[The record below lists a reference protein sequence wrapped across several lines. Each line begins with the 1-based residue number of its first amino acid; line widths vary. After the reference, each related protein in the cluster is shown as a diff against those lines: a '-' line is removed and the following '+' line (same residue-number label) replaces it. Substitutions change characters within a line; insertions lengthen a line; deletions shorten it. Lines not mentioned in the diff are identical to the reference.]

1 MPIVLNPVV
10 DTTRTIAFD
19 AMVDD
24 MSAFLPGCP
33 TPTIARIAKK
43 IITDLCQRGKVWQED
58 LVQQPL
64 AVNQLNYAPISP
76 FAYAVCTDVTQ
87 AYTVV
92 AGEKRDLTLQK
103 YASVQRY
110 FPNWPDNEP
119 GAAQFFTARTVG
131 EILLAPVPD
140 VAGTL
145 YTRGY
150 LRPSATADVWD
161 ADLYDEFSREVFHGV
176 LHELMLMPNRSWTD
190 QKLAMVHG
198 KQWTYLLSC
207 ARIRATKAYNV
218 DDTAVEMRP
227 FA

>member
-19 AMVDD
+19 AMGDD

-33 TPTIARIAKK
+33 TPTISRTAKE
-43 IITDLCQRGKVWQED
+43 IVTDLCQRGKVWQED
-58 LVQQPL
+58 LTPL
-64 AVNQLNYAPISP
+64 PLVVSQLNYAPVSP
-76 FAYAVCTDVTQ
+76 VSYAEVTDVTD
-87 AYTVV
+87 ASTLVT
-92 AGEKRDLTLQK
+92 GRKRELVLRSYSAVKRQ
-103 YASVQRY
+103 Y
-110 FPNWPDNEP
+110 PNWPDNEP
-119 GAAQFFTARTVG
+119 GDAQFYTARTVG
-131 EILLAPVPD
+131 EVLLAPVPD

-145 YTRGY
+145 NLRGY
-150 LRPSATADVWD
+150 LRPTATADVWD
-161 ADLYDEFSREVFHGV
+161 ADLYAEFSREVFHGV
-176 LHELMLMPNRSWTD
+176 LHKLMMMPNRSWTD
-190 QKLAMVHG
+190 AKTAMYHG

>member
-1 MPIVLNPVV
+1 MPIVLNPIV

-24 MSAFLPGCP
+24 MSAYLPGCP
-33 TPTIARIAKK
+33 TPTISRTAKK
-43 IITDLCQRGKVWQED
+43 VITDLCQRGKVWQED
-58 LVQQPL
+58 LTPQTLV
-64 AVNQLNYAPISP
+64 VNQLNYAPIAP
-76 FAYAVCTDVTQ
+76 VAHAVVTDLISAFTE
-87 AYTVV
+87 V
-92 AGEKRDLTLQK
+92 AGRKRELVLRS
-103 YASVQRY
+103 YAAVQRQY
-110 FPNWPDNEP
+110 PNWPSNEP
-119 GAAQFFTARTVG
+119 GDAQFYTSRTVG
-131 EILLAPVPD
+131 EVLLAPVPD

-145 YTRGY
+145 NMRGN
-150 LRPSATADVWD
+150 LRPAASATVWD

-190 QKLAMVHG
+190 AKMATFHG

-218 DDTAVEMRP
+218 EDTAVEMRP